1 MDEKA
6 TNKITSRKVVGID
19 LGTTN
24 SVVSVLEGAN
34 PNVIPN
40 SEGARTT
47 PSVVAYTSTGE
58 ILVGQ
63 LAKRQSVVNPDNTFS
78 SVKRFIGCTYDEI
91 KDETSRISY
100 KVKNEDGGKVKIFCP
115 ALKKDFS
122 PEEISAS
129 VLKKLV
135 SDASRFLKE
144 NITQAIITVPAYFN
158 DSQRLA
164 TKDAGTI
171 AGLEVLR
178 ILNEPTAAALA
189 YGLDKKKNE
198 VVLIFDLGGGT
209 FDVSILEVGDEV
221 FEVLSTSGDTHLG
234 GDDFDQVIVD
244 YIIKA
249 FQKTEGIDLYK
260 EKQALQRI
268 IEASEKA
275 KVELSSLQ
283 STRISLPFIYI
294 DGQTPK
300 HIDLEFDR
308 SKFENLSRTLLE
320 RCKKPV
326 QKALEDAKL
335 SKAEID
341 EVILVGGSTRIPA
354 VRNLLTEL
362 LGKPLNETVNPDE
375 VVAMGAAVQAGI
387 IAGEITDLI
396 LLDVTPLSLGVET
409 MGGLMTTII
418 NRNASIPVKQSEV
431 FSTGAD
437 NQETVEIHVLQGERP
452 FAKDNKSLGI
462 FRLKG
467 IPPSPRGVPK
477 INVTFQLDV
486 NGLLS
491 VSAREE
497 QTGQEQSI
505 KIEGASVLA
514 RDEVSQMIKD
524 AEENALFDKSKKSIV
539 NITYELD
546 NLFSKAD
553 TLFEKQ
559 IINENSG
566 ASSYFLELLKESKEL
581 YKANSLTKLSLD
593 CLKNFKYAYSILVLE
608 FVKKNLM
615 TSKSSNTS
623 KNSSDNIIDVE
634 LADES

>member
-1 MDEKA
+1 M
-6 TNKITSRKVVGID
+6 NKKIVGID

-40 SEGARTT
+40 AEGNRTT
-47 PSVVAYTSTGE
+47 PSVVAYTANGE
-58 ILVGQ
+58 VLVGQ
-63 LAKRQSVVNPDNTFS
+63 IAKRQAVVNPENTFS
-78 SVKRFIGCTYDEI
+78 SVKRFIGCQYDEI
-91 KDETSRISY
+91 ENEINRISY
-100 KVKNEDGGKVKIFCP
+100 KVKKEDGGKLKIYSP
-115 ALKKDFS
+115 ILNKSFS

-164 TKDAGTI
+164 TKDAGAI

-234 GDDFDQVIVD
+234 GDDFDQVIVNHV
-244 YIIKA
+244 IQSFK
-249 FQKTEGIDLYK
+249 KSEGIDLYK

-275 KVELSSLQ
+275 KIELSNLQ
-283 STRISLPFIYI
+283 STQISLPFIYI

-300 HIDLEFDR
+300 NIDLQFDR
-308 SKFENLSRTLLE
+308 SKFEELSKQLLE
-320 RCKKPV
+320 RCKVPV
-326 QKALEDAKL
+326 EKALKDAKL
-335 SKAEID
+335 AKSEID
-341 EVILVGGSTRIPA
+341 QVILVGGSTRIPA
-354 VRNLLTEL
+354 VRNLLTDL

-431 FSTGAD
+431 FSTGSD
-437 NQETVEIHVLQGERP
+437 FQDTVEVHVLQGERQ

-462 FRLKG
+462 FKLKG
-467 IPPSPRGVPK
+467 IPPAPRGVPK

-497 QTGQEQSI
+497 QTGQEQTI
-505 KIEGASVLA
+505 KIEGASTLA
-514 RDEVSQMIKD
+514 REDVNRMIKD
-524 AEENALFDKSKKSIV
+524 AEENSASDKAKRSLV
-539 NITYELD
+539 NITYEVD
-546 NLFSKAD
+546 NFLSKVD
-553 TLFEKQ
+553 KLSDK
-559 IINENSG
+559 NLLENKVSKK
-566 ASSYFLELLKESKEL
+566 YFDEILKELKMFYKKNELTKINSKTLETL
-581 YKANSLTKLSLD
+581 NNSYNLMIVEYFTSLLESNSLGQ
-593 CLKNFKYAYSILVLE
+593 N
-608 FVKKNLM
+608 N
-615 TSKSSNTS
+615 SK
-623 KNSSDNIIDVE
+623 DNIVDIVD
-634 LADES
+634 

>member
-1 MDEKA
+1 MND
-6 TNKITSRKVVGID
+6 KIGSKKIIGID

-40 SEGARTT
+40 AEGNRTT
-47 PSVVAYTSTGE
+47 PSIVAYTTNGE
-58 ILVGQ
+58 TLVGQ
-63 LAKRQSVVNPDNTFS
+63 IAKRQAVLNPENTFS
-78 SVKRFIGCTYDEI
+78 SVKRFIGCKFNEIEDEI
-91 KDETSRISY
+91 SRISY
-100 KVKNEDGGKVKIFCP
+100 KVQKDENGNIKIYSP
-115 ALKKDFS
+115 ILQKAFS

-135 SDASRFLKE
+135 NDASKFLKE

-171 AGLEVLR
+171 AGLDVLR

-189 YGLDKKKNE
+189 YGLDKKTNE
-198 VVLIFDLGGGT
+198 IVLIFDLGGGT

-234 GDDFDQVIVD
+234 GDDFDQVIVN
-244 YIIKA
+244 YIISE
-249 FQKTEGIDLYK
+249 FEKTEKINLYS

-275 KVELSSLQ
+275 KIELSSLQ
-283 STRISLPFIYI
+283 STRINLPFIYI

-308 SKFENLSRTLLE
+308 SKFESLSKNLFE
-320 RCKKPV
+320 RCKEPL
-326 QKALEDAKL
+326 QKAITDAKL
-335 SKAEID
+335 SKSD
-341 EVILVGGSTRIPA
+341 LDQLILVGGSTRIPG
-354 VRNLLTEL
+354 VRNLLL
-362 LGKPLNETVNPDE
+362 NYLGKPLNETVNPDE

-431 FSTGAD
+431 FSTGSD
-437 NQETVEIHVLQGERP
+437 FQESVEIHVLQGERP

-462 FRLKG
+462 FKLNG
-467 IPPSPRGVPK
+467 IPSAPRGIPK

-486 NGLLS
+486 NGLLA

-497 QTGQEQSI
+497 KSGQEQSI

-514 RDEVSQMIKD
+514 RDEVSKMIKE
-524 AEENALFDKSKKSIV
+524 AEENAALDKSKKSLV

-546 NLFSKAD
+546 NLILKAENLNLLEKNDTEIYFSQTVKQLKKYYKNKQFNQISSDLITDLKFAYNLL
-553 TLFEKQ
+553 LFE
-559 IINENSG
+559 
-566 ASSYFLELLKESKEL
+566 
-581 YKANSLTKLSLD
+581 
-593 CLKNFKYAYSILVLE
+593 NFKNQLNSTAS
-608 FVKKNLM
+608 KKNVVID
-615 TSKSSNTS
+615 TNKTNE
-623 KNSSDNIIDVE
+623 DN
-634 LADES
+634 

>member
-1 MDEKA
+1 MDEK
-6 TNKITSRKVVGID
+6 TNTKLTSKKIVGID

-40 SEGARTT
+40 SEGNRTT
-47 PSVVAYTSTGE
+47 PSVVAFTANGE
-58 ILVGQ
+58 ALVGQ
-63 LAKRQSVVNPDNTFS
+63 LAKRQSVVNPENTFY
-78 SVKRFIGCTYDEI
+78 SVKRFIGCKFDEI
-91 KDETSRISY
+91 EEEIGRISY
-100 KVKNEDGGKVKIFCP
+100 QVKKGENGNIKVYSPILEKE
-115 ALKKDFS
+115 FS
-122 PEEISAS
+122 PEEISAAI
-129 VLKKLV
+129 LKKLV
-135 SDASRFLKE
+135 VDASKFLKE

-171 AGLEVLR
+171 AGLDVLR

-189 YGLDKKKNE
+189 YGLEKKTNE

-209 FDVSILEVGDEV
+209 FDVSVLEVGDEV

-234 GDDFDQVIVD
+234 GDDFDQIIVN
-244 YIIKA
+244 YVMTM

-275 KVELSSLQ
+275 KIELSNLQ

-308 SKFENLSRTLLE
+308 SKFEELSKGLLQK
-320 RCKKPV
+320 CKVPV

-335 SKAEID
+335 SKSKID
-341 EVILVGGSTRIPA
+341 QVILVGGSTRIPA

-437 NQETVEIHVLQGERP
+437 SQQSVEIHVLQGERP
-452 FAKDNKSLGI
+452 FAKDNKSLGV
-462 FRLKG
+462 FKLNG
-467 IPPSPRGVPK
+467 IPAAPRGVPK

-486 NGLLS
+486 NGLLA

-497 QTGQEQSI
+497 QTGQEQAI
-505 KIEGASVLA
+505 KIEGASVLG
-514 RDEVSQMIKD
+514 REEVSKMIKE
-524 AEENALFDKSKKSIV
+524 AEENALFDKSKKSLV

-546 NLFSKAD
+546 NLLGKAD
-553 TLFEKQ
+553 VLLERFFLSNTPAKL
-559 IINENSG
+559 
-566 ASSYFLELLKESKEL
+566 YFSELLKEVKTL
-581 YKANSLTKLSLD
+581 YKTNKFKAISSQKINNL
-593 CLKNFKYAYSILVLE
+593 KYAYSVLLLE
-608 FVKKNLM
+608 YFKSQLSKTLSQESKKSVKG
-615 TSKSSNTS
+615 TV
-623 KNSSDNIIDVE
+623 IDVT
-634 LADES
+634 D